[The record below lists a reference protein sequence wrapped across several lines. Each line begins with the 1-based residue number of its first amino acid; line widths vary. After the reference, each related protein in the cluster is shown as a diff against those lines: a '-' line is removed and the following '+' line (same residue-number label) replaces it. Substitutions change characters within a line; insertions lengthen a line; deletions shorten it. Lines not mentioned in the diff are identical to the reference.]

1 MNWIDFILLVPVLYG
16 LIRGLMRGAV
26 LEIASF
32 LGIII
37 ALFVARLYAPV
48 VSYHFESW
56 LDVSDKSAQIIAF
69 GTVFLVT
76 LILIQ
81 ILARLIDKFLSALS
95 LGCFN
100 KIGGAIFGALKLL
113 LITSFIVNVFAVIN
127 ANIPLVNEET
137 VDNSKLYNPVKS
149 VVEKI
154 IPHISKNTENNGK
167 EGD

>member
-95 LGCFN
+95 RPTLKPPTPAKSSMILTSCIFFKKKFSKVGRICFRS
-100 KIGGAIFGALKLL
+100 K
-113 LITSFIVNVFAVIN
+113 FI
-127 ANIPLVNEET
+127 
-137 VDNSKLYNPVKS
+137 
-149 VVEKI
+149 
-154 IPHISKNTENNGK
+154 
-167 EGD
+167 